1 MGHNSPVSAL
11 FTLNNWAVTRSKTS
25 KDLNNV
31 IIFQLWCSM
40 YANKWS
46 INKQTQLTSLT
57 LINSLW
63 MHNNRVVIWCC
74 RVQQRAWAA
83 NIFESWICII
93 VENHWWWVNQII
105 NRLQNVLMWD
115 YLVDLS
121 LFSSSPLFLYNKPTK
136 NTPDLEITPVLA
148 LVASPCLRWYYLSC
162 WGSTYQQ
169 RSKVQVNIN

>member
-1 MGHNSPVSAL
+1 MMIIWFMGHNSPVSAL

-63 MHNNRVVIWCC
+63 MHNNRVVHLMLPL
-74 RVQQRAWAA
+74 QQRASAA

-105 NRLQNVLMWD
+105 TAYKMWWRGTTWYICLYSAPAHSFFIINQPRILQ
-115 YLVDLS
+115 
-121 LFSSSPLFLYNKPTK
+121 
-136 NTPDLEITPVLA
+136 I
-148 LVASPCLRWYYLSC
+148 
-162 WGSTYQQ
+162 
-169 RSKVQVNIN
+169 